1 MKGFRVSRKKCFL
14 LFSARNVYSQQHG
27 DKEKHSWRCDGVY
40 GVEVFMSCLFIWD
53 AYVVV
58 DIVGQWMTMWQESCQ
73 AKCGRR
79 KSRCGAEEGWIAK
92 QISGG
97 RFGFWGRGGKD
108 FF

>member
-1 MKGFRVSRKKCFL
+1 
-14 LFSARNVYSQQHG
+14 
-27 DKEKHSWRCDGVY
+27 
-40 GVEVFMSCLFIWD
+40 
-53 AYVVV
+53 V

-73 AKCGRR
+73 AKCGRQ
-79 KSRCGAEEGWIAK
+79 KSRYETEEGWIAK